1 MSAGAARALLLVA
14 HGSRRAAANA
24 EVAALARRLA
34 ATAGEA
40 WPLVRHA
47 FLELGEPDIPAGL
60 DACAAAG
67 ARAIAV
73 VPYFLAAGRHVR
85 EDLPALVA
93 AARTRHPGIDI
104 QLRPHL
110 GADGML
116 AAAVLAR
123 AAHGGGGGRV

>member
-1 MSAGAARALLLVA
+1 MSADAPRALLLVA
-14 HGSRRAAANA
+14 HGSRLAEANA
-24 EVAALARRLA
+24 EVAVLARRLA
-34 ATAGEA
+34 AAAGDA

-47 FLELGEPDIPAGL
+47 FLEIAEPDIPAGL

-73 VPYFLAAGRHVR
+73 VPYFLADGRHVR
-85 EDLPALVA
+85 EDIPALVA
-93 AARTRHPGIDI
+93 AARTRHPGVDI

-116 AAAVLAR
+116 AAAVLER
-123 AAHGGGGGRV
+123 AGGPPPG